1 MNQLSF
7 YQSSKAFDLQAIQLY
22 EKQFSNNLIYRSFCD
37 LVHKHPSNC
46 ESVIEIPFLPISFF
60 KTHKVLTGSPE
71 CSQIL
76 ESSGTAGKTSSHHVA
91 DIEVYKQSFF
101 NCFEL
106 FYGHPNQFAVIGLL
120 PGYLE
125 KPNSSLIY
133 MMQKLIEISDCVDSG
148 FYLDNYQKLHD
159 VLKRREQANQKTF
172 LLGVSFAILDF
183 AEQFPCSLQHTIL
196 VETGGMKGRRKELVR
211 EELHAQ
217 LKQNLKVESIQSEY
231 GMTELLSQAY
241 TKDNGRFSCPPWMKV
256 LARNPNNPLDI
267 QAHGAGCLNII
278 DLANKN
284 SCAFIGTDDLGRVYS
299 DGTFEVI
306 GRVDSSD
313 VRGCNLMVI

>member
-60 KTHKVLTGSPE
+60 KTHEVLTGNPE
-71 CSQIL
+71 CSHIF
-76 ESSGTAGKTSSHHVA
+76 ESSGTAGKTSIHHLA
-91 DIEVYKQSFF
+91 NIEVYEQSFF

-217 LKQNLKVESIQSEY
+217 LKQNFEVRGIQSEF

-241 TKDNGRFSCPPWMKV
+241 AKDNGRFSCPPWMKV

-267 QAHGAGCLNII
+267 QAHGTGCLNII

-313 VRGCNLMVI
+313 VRGCNLMVS

>member
-37 LVHKHPSNC
+37 LVHKHPSDC

-60 KTHKVLTGSPE
+60 KTHKVLTGNPE
-71 CSQIL
+71 CSHIF

-91 DIEVYKQSFF
+91 DIEVYEQSFF

-172 LLGVSFAILDF
+172 LLGVSFALLDF

-217 LKQNLKVESIQSEY
+217 LKQYLDVGDIQSEY

-241 TKDNGRFSCPPWMKV
+241 AKDNGRFRCPPWMKV
-256 LARNPNNPLDI
+256 LVRNPNNPLDI
-267 QAHGAGCLNII
+267 QAYGTGCLNII

-299 DGTFEVI
+299 DRTFEVI
-306 GRVDSSD
+306 GRDDSSD
-313 VRGCNLMVI
+313 VRGCNLMVS

>member
-37 LVHKHPSNC
+37 LVHKHPSDC

-60 KTHKVLTGSPE
+60 KTHKVLTGNPE
-71 CSQIL
+71 CSHIF

-91 DIEVYKQSFF
+91 DIEVYEQSFF
-101 NCFEL
+101 NCFEF

-172 LLGVSFAILDF
+172 LLGVSFALLDF

-217 LKQNLKVESIQSEY
+217 LKQYLDVGDIQSEY

-241 TKDNGRFSCPPWMKV
+241 AKDNGRFRCPPWMKV
-256 LARNPNNPLDI
+256 LVRNPNNPLDI
-267 QAHGAGCLNII
+267 QAHGTGCLNII

-299 DGTFEVI
+299 DGSFEVI
-306 GRVDSSD
+306 GRADSSD
-313 VRGCNLMVI
+313 VRGCNLMVS

>member
-1 MNQLSF
+1 MKQLSF

-37 LVHKHPSNC
+37 LVHKHPSDC

-60 KTHKVLTGSPE
+60 KTHKVLTGNPE
-71 CSQIL
+71 CSHIF
-76 ESSGTAGKTSSHHVA
+76 ESSGTGGKTSSHHVA
-91 DIEVYKQSFF
+91 DIEVYEQSFF

-133 MMQKLIEISDCVDSG
+133 MMQKLIKMSDCADSG

-172 LLGVSFAILDF
+172 LLGVSFALMDF
-183 AEQFPCSLQHTIL
+183 AEQFPSSLQHTIV

-217 LKQNLKVESIQSEY
+217 LKQNLDVEGIQSEY

-241 TKDNGRFSCPPWMKV
+241 AKDNGRFRCPPWMKV
-256 LARNPNNPLDI
+256 LVRNPNNPLDI

-306 GRVDSSD
+306 GRADSSD
-313 VRGCNLMVI
+313 VRGCNLMVS

>member
-37 LVHKHPSNC
+37 LVHKHPSDC
-46 ESVIEIPFLPISFF
+46 ESVTEIPFLPISFF
-60 KTHKVLTGSPE
+60 KTHKVLTGNPE
-71 CSQIL
+71 CSHIF

-91 DIEVYKQSFF
+91 DIEVYEQSFF

-172 LLGVSFAILDF
+172 LLGVSFALLDF

-217 LKQNLKVESIQSEY
+217 LKQYLDVGDIQSEY

-241 TKDNGRFSCPPWMKV
+241 AKDNGRFRCPPWMKV
-256 LARNPNNPLDI
+256 LVRNPNNPLDI
-267 QAHGAGCLNII
+267 QKHGTGCLNII

-299 DGTFEVI
+299 DRTFEVI
-306 GRVDSSD
+306 GRLDSSD
-313 VRGCNLMVI
+313 VRGCNLMVS

>member
-22 EKQFSNNLIYRSFCD
+22 EKQFSNNPIYRSFCD
-37 LVHKHPSNC
+37 LVHKHPSDC
-46 ESVIEIPFLPISFF
+46 ESVIAIPFLPISFF
-60 KTHKVLTGSPE
+60 KTHKVLTGNPE
-71 CSQIL
+71 CSHIF
-76 ESSGTAGKTSSHHVA
+76 ESSGTGGKTSSHHVA
-91 DIEVYKQSFF
+91 DIEVYEQSFF

-133 MMQKLIEISDCVDSG
+133 MMQKLIEMSDCADSG

-172 LLGVSFAILDF
+172 LLGVSFALMDF
-183 AEQFPCSLQHTIL
+183 AEQFPSSLQHTIV

-217 LKQNLKVESIQSEY
+217 LKQNLDVEGIQSEY

-241 TKDNGRFSCPPWMKV
+241 AKDNGRFRCPPWMKV
-256 LARNPNNPLDI
+256 FVRNPNNPLDI
-267 QAHGAGCLNII
+267 QAHGTGCLNII

-299 DGTFEVI
+299 DGSFEVI
-306 GRVDSSD
+306 GRADSSD
-313 VRGCNLMVI
+313 VRGCNLMVS

>member
-7 YQSSKAFDLQAIQLY
+7 YQSSKAFDLQVIQLY

-37 LVHKHPSNC
+37 LVHKHPSDC

-60 KTHKVLTGSPE
+60 KTHKVLTGNPE
-71 CSQIL
+71 CSHIF
-76 ESSGTAGKTSSHHVA
+76 ESSGTGGKTSSHHVA
-91 DIEVYKQSFF
+91 DIEVYEQSFF

-133 MMQKLIEISDCVDSG
+133 MIQKLIEISDCVDSG

-172 LLGVSFAILDF
+172 LLGVSFALMDF
-183 AEQFPCSLQHTIL
+183 AEQFPCSLQHTIV

-217 LKQNLKVESIQSEY
+217 LKQYLDVGDIQSEY

-241 TKDNGRFSCPPWMKV
+241 AKDNGRFRCPPWMKV
-256 LARNPNNPLDI
+256 LVRNPNNPLDI
-267 QAHGAGCLNII
+267 QAHGTGCLNII

-306 GRVDSSD
+306 GRADSSD
-313 VRGCNLMVI
+313 VRGCNLMVS

>member
-37 LVHKHPSNC
+37 LVHKHPSDC

-60 KTHKVLTGSPE
+60 KTHEVLTGNPE
-71 CSQIL
+71 CSHIF
-76 ESSGTAGKTSSHHVA
+76 ESSGTGGKTSSHHVA
-91 DIEVYKQSFF
+91 DIEVYEQSFF

-172 LLGVSFAILDF
+172 LLGVSFALLDF

-217 LKQNLKVESIQSEY
+217 LKQYLDVGDIQSEY

-241 TKDNGRFSCPPWMKV
+241 AKDNGRFRCPPWMKV
-256 LARNPNNPLDI
+256 LVRNPNNPLDI
-267 QAHGAGCLNII
+267 QKHGTGCLNII

-284 SCAFIGTDDLGRVYS
+284 SCAFIGSDDLGRVYS

-313 VRGCNLMVI
+313 VRGCNLMVS

>member
-37 LVHKHPSNC
+37 LVHKHPSDC

-60 KTHKVLTGSPE
+60 KTHEVLTGNPE
-71 CSQIL
+71 CSHIF
-76 ESSGTAGKTSSHHVA
+76 ESSGTGGKTSSHHVA
-91 DIEVYKQSFF
+91 DIEVYEQSFF

-148 FYLDNYQKLHD
+148 FYLNNYQKLQE
-159 VLKRREQANQKTF
+159 VLKRREQTNQKTF
-172 LLGVSFAILDF
+172 LLGVSFALLDF

-217 LKQNLKVESIQSEY
+217 LKQNLDVGGIQSEY

-241 TKDNGRFSCPPWMKV
+241 AKDNGRFSCPPWMKV

>member
-37 LVHKHPSNC
+37 LVHKHPSDC
-46 ESVIEIPFLPISFF
+46 ESVTEIPFLPISFF
-60 KTHKVLTGSPE
+60 KTHKVLTGNPE
-71 CSQIL
+71 CSHIF

-91 DIEVYKQSFF
+91 DIEVYEQSFF

-172 LLGVSFAILDF
+172 LLGVSFALLDF

-217 LKQNLKVESIQSEY
+217 LKQYLDVGDIQSEY

-241 TKDNGRFSCPPWMKV
+241 AKDNGRFHCPPWMKV
-256 LARNPNNPLDI
+256 LVRNPNNPLDI
-267 QAHGAGCLNII
+267 QAYGTGCLNII

-299 DGTFEVI
+299 DRTFEVI
-306 GRVDSSD
+306 GRLDSSD
-313 VRGCNLMVI
+313 VRGCNLMVS

>member
-1 MNQLSF
+1 
-7 YQSSKAFDLQAIQLY
+7 
-22 EKQFSNNLIYRSFCD
+22 
-37 LVHKHPSNC
+37 
-46 ESVIEIPFLPISFF
+46 
-60 KTHKVLTGSPE
+60 
-71 CSQIL
+71 
-76 ESSGTAGKTSSHHVA
+76 
-91 DIEVYKQSFF
+91 
-101 NCFEL
+101 
-106 FYGHPNQFAVIGLL
+106 
-120 PGYLE
+120 
-125 KPNSSLIY
+125 

-172 LLGVSFAILDF
+172 LLGVSFALLDF

-217 LKQNLKVESIQSEY
+217 LKQNLDVGDIQSEY

-241 TKDNGRFSCPPWMKV
+241 AKDNGRFRCPPWMKV
-256 LARNPNNPLDI
+256 LVRNPNNPLDI
-267 QAHGAGCLNII
+267 QAYGTGCLNII

-313 VRGCNLMVI
+313 VRGCNLMVS

>member
-37 LVHKHPSNC
+37 LVHKHPSDC

-60 KTHKVLTGSPE
+60 KTHKVLTGNPE
-71 CSQIL
+71 CSHIF

-91 DIEVYKQSFF
+91 DIEVYEQSFF

-172 LLGVSFAILDF
+172 LLGVSFALLDF
-183 AEQFPCSLQHTIL
+183 AKQFPCSLQHTIL

-217 LKQNLKVESIQSEY
+217 LKQYLDVGDIQSEY

-241 TKDNGRFSCPPWMKV
+241 AKDNGRFRCPPWMKV
-256 LARNPNNPLDI
+256 LVRNPNNPLDI
-267 QAHGAGCLNII
+267 QAYGTGCLNII

-299 DGTFEVI
+299 DRTFEVI
-306 GRVDSSD
+306 GRLDSSD
-313 VRGCNLMVI
+313 VRGCNLMVS

>member
-22 EKQFSNNLIYRSFCD
+22 EKQFSNNHIYRSFCD
-37 LVHKHPSNC
+37 LVNKHPSDC
-46 ESVIEIPFLPISFF
+46 KSVIEIPFLPISFF
-60 KTHKVLTGSPE
+60 KTHKVLTGNPE
-71 CSQIL
+71 CSHIF
-76 ESSGTAGKTSSHHVA
+76 ESSGTEGKTSIHHVA
-91 DIEVYKQSFF
+91 NIEVYEQSFL

-133 MMQKLIEISDCVDSG
+133 MMQKFIEMSNCSDSG
-148 FYLDNYQKLHD
+148 FYLNNYQKLHE
-159 VLKRREQANQKTF
+159 VLKRREQTNQKTF
-172 LLGVSFAILDF
+172 LLGVSFALLDF
-183 AEQFPCSLQHTIL
+183 AEQFPSPLQHTII

-217 LKQNLKVESIQSEY
+217 LKQNLEVGGIQSEY

-241 TKDNGRFSCPPWMKV
+241 AKDNGRFRCPPWMKV
-256 LARNPNNPLDI
+256 LVRNPNNPLDI
-267 QAHGAGCLNII
+267 QAYGTGCLNII

-306 GRVDSSD
+306 GRVDSSN
-313 VRGCNLMVI
+313 VRGCNLMVS

>member
-37 LVHKHPSNC
+37 LVHKHPSDC
-46 ESVIEIPFLPISFF
+46 ESVTEIPFLPISFF
-60 KTHKVLTGSPE
+60 KTHKVLTGNPE
-71 CSQIL
+71 CSHIF

-91 DIEVYKQSFF
+91 DIEVYEQSFF

-172 LLGVSFAILDF
+172 LLGVSFALLDF

-217 LKQNLKVESIQSEY
+217 LKQYLDVGDIQSEY

-241 TKDNGRFSCPPWMKV
+241 AKDNGRFRCPPWMKV
-256 LARNPNNPLDI
+256 LVRNPNNPLDI
-267 QAHGAGCLNII
+267 QAYGTGCLNII

-299 DGTFEVI
+299 DRTFEVI

-313 VRGCNLMVI
+313 VRGCNLMVS

>member
-37 LVHKHPSNC
+37 LVHKHPSDC

-60 KTHKVLTGSPE
+60 KTHKVLTGNPE
-71 CSQIL
+71 CSHIF

-91 DIEVYKQSFF
+91 DIEVYEQSFF

-172 LLGVSFAILDF
+172 LLGVSFALLDF

-217 LKQNLKVESIQSEY
+217 LKQYLDVGDIQSEY

-241 TKDNGRFSCPPWMKV
+241 AKDNGRFRCPPWMKV
-256 LARNPNNPLDI
+256 LVRNPNNPLDI
-267 QAHGAGCLNII
+267 QAYGTGCLNII

-299 DGTFEVI
+299 DRTFEVI
-306 GRVDSSD
+306 GRVDSSE
-313 VRGCNLMVI
+313 VRGCNLMVS

>member
-22 EKQFSNNLIYRSFCD
+22 EEQFSNNPIYRSFCD
-37 LVHKHPSNC
+37 LVHKHPSDC
-46 ESVIEIPFLPISFF
+46 ESVIKIPFLPISFF
-60 KTHKVLTGSPE
+60 KTHKVLTGNPE
-71 CSQIL
+71 CSHIF
-76 ESSGTAGKTSSHHVA
+76 ESSGTGGKTSSHHVA
-91 DIEVYKQSFF
+91 DIEVYEQSFF

-120 PGYLE
+120 PGYLD

-133 MMQKLIEISDCVDSG
+133 MMKKLIEMSDCADSG
-148 FYLDNYQKLHD
+148 FYLDNYQKLYD
-159 VLKRREQANQKTF
+159 ILKRREQANQKTF
-172 LLGVSFAILDF
+172 LLGVSFSLMDF
-183 AEQFPCSLQHTIL
+183 AEQFPSSLQHTIV

-217 LKQNLKVESIQSEY
+217 LKQTLDVKGIQSEY

-241 TKDNGRFSCPPWMKV
+241 AKDNGRFRCPPWMKV
-256 LARNPNNPLDI
+256 LVRNPNNPLDI
-267 QAHGAGCLNII
+267 QAHGTGCLNII

-306 GRVDSSD
+306 GRADSSD
-313 VRGCNLMVI
+313 VRGCNLMVS

>member
-22 EKQFSNNLIYRSFCD
+22 KKQFSNNPIYRSFCD
-37 LVHKHPSNC
+37 LVHKHPSDC

-60 KTHKVLTGSPE
+60 KTHKVLTGNLE
-71 CSQIL
+71 CSHTF
-76 ESSGTAGKTSSHHVA
+76 ESSGTGGKTSSHHVA
-91 DIEVYKQSFF
+91 DIEVYEQSFF

-106 FYGHPNQFAVIGLL
+106 FYGHPNQFSVIGLL

-133 MMQKLIEISDCVDSG
+133 MMQKLIEMSDCADSG

-172 LLGVSFAILDF
+172 LLGVSFALMDF
-183 AEQFPCSLQHTIL
+183 AEQFPSSLQHTIV

-217 LKQNLKVESIQSEY
+217 LKQNLDVEGIQSEY

-241 TKDNGRFSCPPWMKV
+241 AKDNGRFRCPPWMKV
-256 LARNPNNPLDI
+256 FVRNPNNPLDI
-267 QAHGAGCLNII
+267 QAHGTGCLNII

-299 DGTFEVI
+299 DGSFEVI
-306 GRVDSSD
+306 GRADSSD
-313 VRGCNLMVI
+313 VRGCNLMVS

>member
-37 LVHKHPSNC
+37 LVHKHPSDC

-60 KTHKVLTGSPE
+60 KTHEVLTGNPE
-71 CSQIL
+71 CSHIF
-76 ESSGTAGKTSSHHVA
+76 ESSGTGGKTSSHHVA
-91 DIEVYKQSFF
+91 DIEVYEQSFF

-172 LLGVSFAILDF
+172 LLGVSFALLDF

-217 LKQNLKVESIQSEY
+217 LKQNLDVGGIQSEY

-241 TKDNGRFSCPPWMKV
+241 AKDNGRFSCPPWMKV

>member
-37 LVHKHPSNC
+37 LVHKHPSDC

-60 KTHKVLTGSPE
+60 KTHKVLTGNPE
-71 CSQIL
+71 CSHIF

-91 DIEVYKQSFF
+91 DIEVYEQSFF

-172 LLGVSFAILDF
+172 LLGVSFALLDF

-217 LKQNLKVESIQSEY
+217 LKQNLEVGGIQSEY

-241 TKDNGRFSCPPWMKV
+241 AKDNGRFSCPPWMKV

-267 QAHGAGCLNII
+267 QAYGTGCLNII

-306 GRVDSSD
+306 GRVDSSN
-313 VRGCNLMVI
+313 VRGCNLMVS

>member
-37 LVHKHPSNC
+37 LVHKHPSDC

-60 KTHKVLTGSPE
+60 KTHKVLTGNPE
-71 CSQIL
+71 CSHIF

-91 DIEVYKQSFF
+91 DIEVYEQSFF

-172 LLGVSFAILDF
+172 LLGVSFALLDF
-183 AEQFPCSLQHTIL
+183 AEQFPCSLQHTTL

-217 LKQNLKVESIQSEY
+217 LKQYLDVGDIQSEY

-241 TKDNGRFSCPPWMKV
+241 AKDNGRFRCPPWMKV
-256 LARNPNNPLDI
+256 LVRNPNNPLDI
-267 QAHGAGCLNII
+267 QAYGTGCLNII

-284 SCAFIGTDDLGRVYS
+284 SCAFIGSDDLGRVYS

-313 VRGCNLMVI
+313 VRGCNLMVS

>member
-37 LVHKHPSNC
+37 LVHKHPSDC

-60 KTHKVLTGSPE
+60 KTHEVLTGNPE
-71 CSQIL
+71 CSHIF
-76 ESSGTAGKTSSHHVA
+76 ESSGTGGKTSSHHVA
-91 DIEVYKQSFF
+91 DIEVYEQSFF

-217 LKQNLKVESIQSEY
+217 LKQNLKVGSIQSEY

-241 TKDNGRFSCPPWMKV
+241 AKDNGRFRCPPWMKV
-256 LARNPNNPLDI
+256 LARNPNNPLDVLE
-267 QAHGAGCLNII
+267 HGTGYLNII

-284 SCAFIGTDDLGRVYS
+284 SCSFLGTDDIGRVYS

-306 GRVDSSD
+306 GRADSSD
-313 VRGCNLMVI
+313 VRGCNLMVS

>member
-7 YQSSKAFDLQAIQLY
+7 YQSSKAFDLQAIQLF
-22 EKQFSNNLIYRSFCD
+22 EKQFSNNPIYRSFCD
-37 LVHKHPSNC
+37 LVHKHPSDC
-46 ESVIEIPFLPISFF
+46 KSVIEIPFLPISFF
-60 KTHKVLTGSPE
+60 KTHKVLTGNPK
-71 CSQIL
+71 CSHIF
-76 ESSGTAGKTSSHHVA
+76 ESSGTSGKTSIHHVA
-91 DIEVYKQSFF
+91 NIEVYEQSFL
-101 NCFEL
+101 NCFKL
-106 FYGHPNQFAVIGLL
+106 FYGHPNQFAMIGLL

-133 MMQKLIEISDCVDSG
+133 MMQKLIEMSNCSDSG
-148 FYLDNYQKLHD
+148 FYLNNYQKLHE
-159 VLKRREQANQKTF
+159 VLKRREQTNQKTF
-172 LLGVSFAILDF
+172 LLGVSFALLDF
-183 AEQFPCSLQHTIL
+183 AEQFPSPLQHTII

-217 LKQNLKVESIQSEY
+217 LKQNLGVGGIQSEY

-241 TKDNGRFSCPPWMKV
+241 AKDNGRFRCPPWMKV

-267 QAHGAGCLNII
+267 LAHGTGCLNII

-313 VRGCNLMVI
+313 VRGCNLMVS

>member
-37 LVHKHPSNC
+37 LVHKQPSDC

-60 KTHKVLTGSPE
+60 KTHKVLTGNPE
-71 CSQIL
+71 CSHIF
-76 ESSGTAGKTSSHHVA
+76 ESSGTGGKTSSHHVA
-91 DIEVYKQSFF
+91 DIEVYEQSFF

-133 MMQKLIEISDCVDSG
+133 MIQKLIEISDCIDSG
-148 FYLDNYQKLHD
+148 FYLGNYQKLHD

-172 LLGVSFAILDF
+172 LLGVSFALMDF
-183 AEQFPCSLQHTIL
+183 AEQFPCSLQHTIV

-211 EELHAQ
+211 EELHVQ
-217 LKQNLKVESIQSEY
+217 LKQYLDVGDIQSEY

-241 TKDNGRFSCPPWMKV
+241 AKENGRFRCPPWMKV
-256 LARNPNNPLDI
+256 LVRNPNNPLDI
-267 QAHGAGCLNII
+267 QAHGTGCLNII

-306 GRVDSSD
+306 GRADSSD
-313 VRGCNLMVI
+313 VRGCNLMVS